1 MRPCRAGS
9 TVDHVQLAA
18 RAGQVWERVIRIPP
32 HVLDLVMGSAF
43 LVLGLLSTSST
54 TGTSADPYEPRNALA
69 YALIAG
75 ATAPYF
81 VRRRAPLPVFM
92 VSSASLAAL
101 AMLGHNEGL
110 LPVFAM
116 VGAYTVGSHRPAREA
131 IAAGAWMAL
140 CLTGVFFGDSH
151 GFGAGA
157 LAFNIVLFAVAIL
170 VGWNLQSRR
179 LRLESLEAEHAATAA
194 TAAADERLRI
204 AQELHDVVAHS
215 LGIIAVQAGVGRHV
229 IHTDP
234 DEAARALDHIAETSR
249 SSLDEIRRLLG
260 AVRNGDV
267 DPGHHP
273 APTLAELPSLVR
285 DLELAGLDVDFEVS
299 GDLSSLPAGM
309 ELAAFRIVQEATT
322 NTLRHADA
330 DHVKVRLRAERDVLS
345 IDIVDDGRG
354 PSPRKGPS
362 GHGLVGMQERVALYG
377 GTVST
382 GPAPSGGYQ
391 VFARIPLDSERV
403 G

>member
-1 MRPCRAGS
+1 MRPGGTGS
-9 TVDHVQLAA
+9 TVEDVQVAA
-18 RAGQVWERVIRIPP
+18 RAGQLWERVQRTPP
-32 HVLDLVMGSAF
+32 NVVDLVMGTTF
-43 LVLGLLSTSST
+43 VVLGFLTTAST
-54 TGTSADPYEPRNALA
+54 TGASADPYEPRDAVA
-69 YALIAG
+69 YALIVG
-75 ATAPYF
+75 ATAPYL

-92 VSSASLAAL
+92 ASSASLAVL

-116 VGAYTVGSHRPAREA
+116 VGAYTVGAHRPAREA
-131 IAAGAWMAL
+131 IVAGAWMAL

-260 AVRNGDV
+260 AVRDRGE

-273 APTLAELPSLVR
+273 APTLSELPALVR
-285 DLELAGLDVDFEVS
+285 DLELAGLDVDLDVS
-299 GDLSSLPAGM
+299 GDVGSLSAGLG
-309 ELAAFRIVQEATT
+309 LAAYRIVQEATT
-322 NTLRHADA
+322 NTLRHALARHLTVRVHA
-330 DHVKVRLRAERDVLS
+330 DGEAVRIDVL
-345 IDIVDDGRG
+345 DDGRG
-354 PSPRKGPS
+354 PSDRKGPA
-362 GHGLVGMQERVALYG
+362 GHGLIGMQERVACYG
-377 GTVST
+377 GTVTT
-382 GPAPSGGYQ
+382 GRAPTGGFH
-391 VFARIPLDSERV
+391 VSAHLPLDAERV